1 MKKVYAIIAIFV
13 GWEILDFIIHSL
25 ILGSAY
31 AAQPQLWRP
40 MSEMKMWL
48 IYLVTLIFVIVFVL
62 IYTNLIK
69 EKSMKSALTYGLL
82 FGFGTGISMGYG
94 TYASMPIP
102 HSMALV

>member
-40 MSEMKMWL
+40 MGEMKMWL
-48 IYLVTLIFVIVFVL
+48 IYDSVDLFKMQDVI
-62 IYTNLIK
+62 Y
-69 EKSMKSALTYGLL
+69 
-82 FGFGTGISMGYG
+82 
-94 TYASMPIP
+94 
-102 HSMALV
+102 